1 MSYPGPPGVS
11 SPHPSLP
18 PRPPSASTVKKPA
31 GASQGPPSSRLPSLP
46 TAYGTTAPP
55 GYPAAT
61 VAAPY
66 SYPTTTAPLGYNS
79 PAITAPPAHY
89 GASPTFYSQPPS
101 AAPVKSAGAFGRD
114 GHSGGGSSGNNRR
127 GGGHNGAYSAYNNTF
142 SPTAP
147 AYPNQA
153 PQIRNPFPAPGVST
167 AAVTTPHSAA
177 GDDAEMAAQIAQW
190 QSAYIPKN
198 EADHMAAAGGYPYA
212 GADAQQAQPQYPQ
225 YPQAASAGV
234 GAESGQSTEE
244 TAGQASGHKKT
255 VYRAGG
261 GKKWTDDT
269 LMEWDPSHLRIFV
282 GNLAGETTDES
293 LLKAF
298 SRWKSVAKAKVV
310 RDKRNN
316 KSKGYGFVAFA
327 DPDDFFQAAKEMN
340 GKYIQSHPVTIK
352 KAKDDIVP
360 KNLKE
365 DKRNNGGKNK
375 RHSGN
380 RGGSG
385 SGAGAGAGAGGAAYE
400 PHLGPVRPGGVVKP
414 GQKTKG
420 GLKLLG

>member
-1 MSYPGPPGVS
+1 MK
-11 SPHPSLP
+11 
-18 PRPPSASTVKKPA
+18 TA
-31 GASQGPPSSRLPSLP
+31 G
-46 TAYGTTAPP
+46 
-55 GYPAAT
+55 
-61 VAAPY
+61 
-66 SYPTTTAPLGYNS
+66 
-79 PAITAPPAHY
+79 I
-89 GASPTFYSQPPS
+89 
-101 AAPVKSAGAFGRD
+101 FGRD
-114 GHSGGGSSGNNRR
+114 GHSGGGNSGNNRR
-127 GGGHNGAYSAYNNTF
+127 GGGHNGAYSTYSNTF
-142 SPTAP
+142 SPAAP
-147 AYPNQA
+147 AYSNQA

-167 AAVTTPHSAA
+167 AAASASHSAA
-177 GDDAEMAAQIAQW
+177 NDDAEMAAQIAQW

-198 EADHMAAAGGYPYA
+198 EADHLAAAGAGGYPYA
-212 GADAQQAQPQYPQ
+212 GADAQQQQLQQQYPQ
-225 YPQAASAGV
+225 YPQAPSAGV
-234 GAESGQSTEE
+234 GTEPGEGTDE
-244 TAGQASGHKKT
+244 TTGQASGHKKT
-255 VYRAGG
+255 VYRSGG

-352 KAKDDIVP
+352 KAKDDIVR
-360 KNLKE
+360 KNVKE
-365 DKRNNGGKNK
+365 DKRNNGGKNNK
-375 RHSGN
+375 HGGN

-385 SGAGAGAGAGGAAYE
+385 SGAATGAGGAAYE
-400 PHLGPVRPGGVVKP
+400 PQLGPVRSGGVVKP